1 MSTPRK
7 QSWEIINDSN
17 ARAISQPINI
27 FELDENN
34 MTVINGLSEA
44 FANEAQPLTV
54 LVECNTGADRCGV
67 ATPEAAASTPT
78 TLRSWRIPWRQ
89 RLAQITLR
97 IVEWFAL
104 MVRWFAPMRCSR

>member
-34 MTVINGLSEA
+34 MTVINDDTNGEY
-44 FANEAQPLTV
+44 V
-54 LVECNTGADRCGV
+54 VEIDNDAMRVISCTCPHYIYKCSQFPGVYCKHIKAVADYLGYN
-67 ATPEAAASTPT
+67 
-78 TLRSWRIPWRQ
+78 L
-89 RLAQITLR
+89 
-97 IVEWFAL
+97 
-104 MVRWFAPMRCSR
+104 

>member
-34 MTVINGLSEA
+34 MTVINDDTNGEYVVEIDNDAMRVISCTCPHYIYKCQEIGIYCKHMVA
-44 FANEAQPLTV
+44 VANYLNYN
-54 LVECNTGADRCGV
+54 L
-67 ATPEAAASTPT
+67 
-78 TLRSWRIPWRQ
+78 
-89 RLAQITLR
+89 
-97 IVEWFAL
+97 
-104 MVRWFAPMRCSR
+104 